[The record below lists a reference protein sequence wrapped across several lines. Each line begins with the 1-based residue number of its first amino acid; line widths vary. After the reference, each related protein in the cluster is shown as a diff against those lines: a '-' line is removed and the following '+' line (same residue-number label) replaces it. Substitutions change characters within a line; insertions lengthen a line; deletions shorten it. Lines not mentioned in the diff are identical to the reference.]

1 MSVALDKN
9 GFKRKSYSDLVDSM
23 SAKAKEK
30 FGADA
35 NTSERSVLGIIIR
48 IMAWFFSLLWQDTED
63 VYHSAYRKTAEG
75 VQLDMLLPYAGITR
89 NLADFAY
96 GQIEITGTPNHFI
109 ESGFLV
115 STNNDIFFETI
126 FDLTLD
132 SEGKGTVDIVALE
145 IGPIGNVGASTIT
158 QIVNPDANIISV
170 SNPSKTNGGRNKETD
185 AEARERAD
193 NTVEGL
199 GSATTAAIRTNLLK
213 KPNIRSAKII
223 ENFSDEVDQYGTPPR
238 AIQAFILG
246 GSDEEIAKAIH
257 EKKAGGIQPYGTT
270 YVDIL
275 DLSGDIKQ
283 IGFTRAEEIN
293 IFIKA
298 NIVTNSLFN
307 LNGIDQVKTALI
319 KYVGGTDVSNNIYSG
334 LNMGDDVIVSRL
346 IARTYSV
353 DGIEDVNIE
362 VSTDGINYND
372 VNIEIALQEVA
383 QTHFNNIEVTIDV

>member
-1 MSVALDKN
+1 MALDRN

-96 GQIEITGTPNHFI
+96 GQIEIKGTPNHFI

-115 STNNDIFFETI
+115 STNNDIFFETLY
-126 FDLTLD
+126 DLTLN
-132 SEGKGTVDIVALE
+132 SEGKGTVEIVALDV
-145 IGPIGNVGASTIT
+145 GAIGNVGANTIT
-158 QIVNPDANIISV
+158 QIVNPDANITSV
-170 SNPSKTNGGRNKETD
+170 NNPSKTNGGREKETD
-185 AEARERAD
+185 TEARERAD
-193 NTVEGL
+193 ITVEGI

-213 KPNIRSAKII
+213 ISSIRAAKVI
-223 ENFSDEVDQYGTPPR
+223 ENYKDVVDQYGTPPR
-238 AIQAFILG
+238 SIQAFVLG

-270 YVDIL
+270 YVDVL
-275 DLSGDIKQ
+275 DLSGDVKQ
-283 IGFTRAEEIN
+283 IGFTRADEVN
-293 IFIKA
+293 VFIKV
-298 NIVTNSLFN
+298 NVTTNTSFTS
-307 LNGIDQVKTALI
+307 NGVNQIKTALI
-319 KYVGGTDVSNNIYSG
+319 RYVGGTDINNNTYSG

-353 DGIEDVNIE
+353 DGIEDVMIE

-372 VNIEIALQEVA
+372 SNVVIGLQEVA
-383 QTHFNNIEVTIDV
+383 QTHFDNIEVTVNV